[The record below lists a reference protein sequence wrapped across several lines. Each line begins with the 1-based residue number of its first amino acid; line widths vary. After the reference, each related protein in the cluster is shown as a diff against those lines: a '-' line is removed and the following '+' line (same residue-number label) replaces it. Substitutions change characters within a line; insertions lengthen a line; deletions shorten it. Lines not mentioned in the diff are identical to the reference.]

1 MHKFGGI
8 QDITFP
14 FQVPSGLIF
23 KNETVGSEMIEILQT
38 LQDKYVPKWSET
50 NGTNGAQ
57 STVTQKLFVG
67 GDQLSEERAR
77 CSMSA
82 MKDGDT
88 ELERLDGL
96 IPKIED
102 WHAIRYMYAV
112 CTKLIPLM

>member
-1 MHKFGGI
+1 
-8 QDITFP
+8 
-14 FQVPSGLIF
+14 
-23 KNETVGSEMIEILQT
+23 MIEILQI
-38 LQDKYVPKWSET
+38 LQDKYVPAWSEA
-50 NGTNGAQ
+50 NETNGAQ
-57 STVTQKLFVG
+57 STITKKIFVG

-77 CSMSA
+77 CLMGA

-112 CTKLIPLM
+112 RRERKF